1 MPTLADWLA
10 EAPFG
15 LGMSSGF
22 FSFFAHTGM
31 LSALTARGLAP
42 AHVGGSSAGALVAGA
57 FAAGVTPEA
66 LAEVLLAM
74 DRRDFWD
81 PAPGL
86 GLLAGRK
93 FDALLRR
100 VLPVTT
106 FAACPRPAIISVFDI
121 ATRTTRVVRAGDLP
135 TAIRA
140 SCAVPGMFQPVR
152 VDGPVEL
159 VSFERDLDALAL
171 ALAHPRAFPHLR
183 HPAPHR
189 LLARDRF
196 ERPGLIWTL
205 VRGELLARLADA
217 PAPDVIWWDP
227 FSAKVDGGLWTHAAF
242 AAVAARP
249 TALTTAAHTITYG
262 DGIYF
267 TTTHDFAGTAETTNL
282 RALPYPPQSVWCAPV
297 SDGNSHRVVLV
308 AEHADLYTA
317 YWVVHDSVSPS
328 LLKAVGCPEF

>member
-57 FAAGVTPEA
+57 FAAGVAPEA

-152 VDGPVEL
+152 VDGRASWDGGILDRPGL
-159 VSFERDLDALAL
+159 VGMPAGRTLFHHIASRSPWRRRGSGALAL
-171 ALAHPRAFPHLR
+171 PRRAALVSLVIADLPRSGPFKLAAGRAALAAARA
-183 HPAPHR
+183 AT
-189 LLARDRF
+189 
-196 ERPGLIWTL
+196 ERALDQPI
-205 VRGELLARLADA
+205 
-217 PAPDVIWWDP
+217 
-227 FSAKVDGGLWTHAAF
+227 VDGVV
-242 AAVAARP
+242 AV
-249 TALTTAAHTITYG
+249 
-262 DGIYF
+262 
-267 TTTHDFAGTAETTNL
+267 
-282 RALPYPPQSVWCAPV
+282 
-297 SDGNSHRVVLV
+297 
-308 AEHADLYTA
+308 
-317 YWVVHDSVSPS
+317 
-328 LLKAVGCPEF
+328 